1 MATFNLSRFSRP
13 EMLRKI
19 DRNHLLLFLQPY
31 AEYFSTRGLNLP
43 PPESSNG
50 LDYKALSLALA
61 NPDPSANPDLFDA
74 LYLVHELSTPE
85 AFDSVQEALQDQ
97 EFEEE
102 IPSDLSPAD
111 LAIRVYLSNPDILD
125 RVHARQ
131 ELRRPRS
138 FVYFQ
143 SQDQTNGGI
152 KLPGDD
158 QITNIEEELNK
169 GLVRKR
175 RGKTA
180 KVIPFN
186 GGDNLWFL
194 IRRGAVFNR
203 QGIIRNDGESDS
215 LYYRPERYD
224 TVVYNNA
231 NNEIRM
237 NVRNSSKWLL
247 ELYRCVFGHMLFGN
261 MDYFKGRNKFTL
273 EPLRQD
279 GRACLECGDVD
290 GIENVTL
297 TEYTIFY
304 DPNFNESVTRRADDV
319 FGLLEA
325 RQQKFPKGGHL
336 IRAKFKIK
344 FTGAKYPRSVTIKK
358 GNCAGFKIDD
368 DSVAI
373 EQWLTNRGFIT
384 EIANA

>member
-1 MATFNLSRFSRP
+1 MPTFNLRRFSRP

-19 DRNHLLLFLQPY
+19 DRHHLLLFLQPY
-31 AEYFSTRGLNLP
+31 TKYFSERGLKLP
-43 PPESSNG
+43 SPESLNG

-61 NPDPSANPDLFDA
+61 NPEPSADPELFDA
-74 LYLVHELSTPE
+74 LFLVHELSTPE
-85 AFDSVQEALQDQ
+85 AFDAVQEAIQDH
-97 EFEEE
+97 EFDEE

-111 LAIRVYLSNPDILD
+111 LAIRVYLLDADILD

-143 SQDQTNGGI
+143 SLSQTNGGVDFPEQ
-152 KLPGDD
+152 K
-158 QITNIEEELNK
+158 QITTIEAALNN
-169 GLVRKR
+169 GFDRKR

-186 GGDNLWFL
+186 GDGNMWFL
-194 IRRGAVFNR
+194 VRRGAVLNR
-203 QGIIRNDGESDS
+203 EGIIRNDGRSDS

-224 TVVYNNA
+224 TVVYNQGK
-231 NNEIRM
+231 NEIRM
-237 NVRNSSKWLL
+237 NVRNNSKWLL
-247 ELYRCVFGHMLFGN
+247 ELYRSVFGEKLFGKT
-261 MDYFKGRNKFTL
+261 DYFKGKNKFTL

-279 GRACLECGDVD
+279 GKACLECGDVD
-290 GIENVTL
+290 GIDKVIL
-297 TEYTIFY
+297 TEYTILY
-304 DPNFNESVTRRADDV
+304 NPSFNESVTHHADDV

-325 RQQKFPKGGHL
+325 RGREFPRGGSL

-344 FTGAKYPRSVTIKK
+344 FSDAKNPRSVTINK
-358 GNCAGFKIDD
+358 GNRAGFKIDD
-368 DSVAI
+368 DSVVL

-384 EIANA
+384 ETESA

>member
-1 MATFNLSRFSRP
+1 MSTFSLRRFSRP

-19 DRNHLLLFLQPY
+19 DRKHLISFLQPH
-31 AEYFSTRGLNLP
+31 ENYFKAHGIDLPSTDTA
-43 PPESSNG
+43 NG
-50 LDYKALSLALA
+50 LDYEELSLALA

-74 LYLVHELSTPE
+74 LFLLHELSSSE
-85 AFDSVQEALQDQ
+85 AFDAIQEALQDQ
-97 EFEEE
+97 EFKEE

-138 FVYFQ
+138 FIYFQ
-143 SQDQTNGGI
+143 SQAQTNGGI

-158 QITNIEEELNK
+158 QIASIEEELNK
-169 GLVRKR
+169 GLIRKR

-186 GGDNLWFL
+186 GGDNMWFL
-194 IRRGAVFNR
+194 IRRGAAFSR

-247 ELYRCVFGHMLFGN
+247 ELYRCIFGHMLFGN
-261 MDYFKGRNKFTL
+261 MDYFEGKNKFTL

-279 GRACLECGDVD
+279 GKASLECGDVD
-290 GIENVTL
+290 GIDNVTL

-325 RQQKFPKGGHL
+325 RQQKFPKGGNL

-344 FTGAKYPRSVTIKK
+344 FTGTKYPRSVTIKK

-368 DSVAI
+368 DSVAL

-384 EIANA
+384 EIENA

>member
-1 MATFNLSRFSRP
+1 MATFNLRRFSQP
-13 EMLRKI
+13 EILRKI

-31 AEYFSTRGLNLP
+31 AEYFSTRGLKIP
-43 PPESSNG
+43 SPESSNG

-74 LYLVHELSTPE
+74 LFLVHELSTSE
-85 AFDSVQEALQDQ
+85 AFDAVQEALQDQ

-111 LAIRVYLSNPDILD
+111 LAIRVYHSNPDILD

-143 SQDQTNGGI
+143 SKAQINGGI

-158 QITNIEEELNK
+158 QIANIEEELNK
-169 GLVRKR
+169 GLIRKR

-186 GGDNLWFL
+186 GGDNMWFL
-194 IRRGAVFNR
+194 IRRGAAFNR

-247 ELYRCVFGHMLFGN
+247 ELYRCVFGHMLFGH
-261 MDYFKGRNKFTL
+261 MDYFEGKNKFTL

-279 GRACLECGDVD
+279 GKACLECGDVD
-290 GIENVTL
+290 GIDKVTL
-297 TEYTIFY
+297 TEYTILY
-304 DPNFNESVTRRADDV
+304 DSNFDEYVTRHADDI
-319 FGLLEA
+319 FGLLSLRN
-325 RQQKFPKGGHL
+325 RQFPNGGL
-336 IRAKFKIK
+336 LVRAKFKIK
-344 FTGAKYPRSVTIKK
+344 FSGAKYPRSVTIKK

-368 DSVAI
+368 DSVAL

-384 EIANA
+384 EIENA

>member
-31 AEYFSTRGLNLP
+31 GEYFSTRGLNLP

-74 LYLVHELSTPE
+74 LFLVHELSTSDG
-85 AFDSVQEALQDQ
+85 FDSVQEALQDQ
-97 EFEEE
+97 EFDEQ

-111 LAIRVYLSNPDILD
+111 LAVRVYLLNPDILD

-138 FVYFQ
+138 YVYFQ
-143 SQDQTNGGI
+143 SHSQTNGGI
-152 KLPGDD
+152 DFPGDNK
-158 QITNIEEELNK
+158 IATIEEALNR
-169 GLVRKR
+169 GLDRKR

-186 GGDNLWFL
+186 GDDNMWFL
-194 IRRGAVFNR
+194 IRRGAVLNR
-203 QGIIRNDGESDS
+203 QGIIKSDGESDS

-224 TVVYNNA
+224 TVAYNQGK
-231 NNEIRM
+231 NEISM

-247 ELYRCVFGHMLFGN
+247 ELYRGVFGHELFGDMN
-261 MDYFKGRNKFTL
+261 YFKGNNKFTL

-279 GRACLECGDVD
+279 GKACLECGDVD
-290 GIENVTL
+290 GIDKVTL
-297 TEYTIFY
+297 TEYTILY
-304 DPNFNESVTRRADDV
+304 DPNFNESVTRRADDI
-319 FGLLEA
+319 FGLLDA
-325 RQQKFPKGGHL
+325 RKRQFPNGGHL
-336 IRAKFKIK
+336 VRAKFKVK
-344 FTGAKYPRSVTIKK
+344 FTGAKYPRSVTINK
-358 GNCAGFKIDD
+358 GNRAGFKIDD
-368 DSVAI
+368 DSLVL

-384 EIANA
+384 EIENA

>member
-1 MATFNLSRFSRP
+1 MATFNLRRFSRP

-19 DRNHLLLFLQPY
+19 DRNHLISFLEPY
-31 AEYFSTRGLNLP
+31 AAYFSTRGVNLP
-43 PPESSNG
+43 GPGAANG
-50 LDYKALSLALA
+50 LDYKALSIALA
-61 NPDPSANPDLFDA
+61 NPDPSANPELFDA
-74 LYLVHELSTPE
+74 LFLVHELSTPE
-85 AFDSVQEALQDQ
+85 AFDAVQEAIQGH

-111 LAIRVYLSNPDILD
+111 LAIRVYQLDTNILD

-131 ELRRPRS
+131 EMLRPRS

-143 SQDQTNGGI
+143 SLAQTNGGI
-152 KLPGDD
+152 GFPEQRK
-158 QITNIEEELNK
+158 ITTIEEALNH
-169 GLVRKR
+169 GFDRKR

-186 GGDNLWFL
+186 NDGNMWFL
-194 IRRGAVFNR
+194 VRRGAVLNR

-224 TVVYNNA
+224 TVVYNQG

-247 ELYRCVFGHMLFGN
+247 ELYRCVFSDQLFGN
-261 MDYFKGRNKFTL
+261 IDYFKRRNKFTL

-279 GRACLECGDVD
+279 GKSCLECGDVE
-290 GIENVTL
+290 GIDNVIL
-297 TEYTIFY
+297 TEYTILY
-304 DPNFNESVTRRADDV
+304 NPNFNESVTHHADDV

-325 RQQKFPKGGHL
+325 RRRKFPSGGSL
-336 IRAKFKIK
+336 VRAKFKIK
-344 FTGAKYPRSVTIKK
+344 FSDAKNPRNVTINK
-358 GNCAGFKIDD
+358 GNRAGFKIDD
-368 DSVAI
+368 DSLVL
-373 EQWLTNRGFIT
+373 EQWLTNRGFISET
-384 EIANA
+384 DNA